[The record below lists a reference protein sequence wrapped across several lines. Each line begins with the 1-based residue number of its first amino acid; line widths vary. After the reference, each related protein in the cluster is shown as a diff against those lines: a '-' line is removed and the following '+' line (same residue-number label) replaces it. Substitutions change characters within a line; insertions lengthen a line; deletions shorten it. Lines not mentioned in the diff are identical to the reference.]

1 MINYV
6 RIYVCMCKFMSVFTT
21 QDKVW
26 GYALLISGLFCVFM
40 VYRVGRDRYR
50 REIVNKVSIYYCGV
64 VLYCKTH

>member
-6 RIYVCMCKFMSVFTT
+6 HTYVCMCKFMGVFTT

-64 VLYCKTH
+64 VL